1 MTGCKVSLIIP
12 VYNTEKYLRRCLD
25 SAVSQTYKNME
36 IICIDDGSSDGS
48 EKIVDE
54 FAEKDKRVVAIH
66 QQNMGESGARN
77 VGLRASTGEYIAFM
91 DCDDWIGQNMYEI
104 LVETLEKENVDMVA
118 ASWYRE
124 IDGVSHEIK
133 NELSVNRESFD
144 RDELLKYLYMRDS
157 YRGFAYIW
165 DKLYRKEILR
175 DQRGKLICFNET
187 LKLGGDVLYLAE
199 IALNVKRSKYIEK
212 AFYHYNQREESGCH
226 TKDLKKIRD
235 WIRAYEIILQK
246 FKKEHVDDVIMNY
259 VKRFLAYHSSNAV
272 EIAIAQGQESTKK
285 EFQKF
290 MRLYEDI
297 YVKLNIQYP
306 ERIIRYQSLLVQ

>member
-1 MTGCKVSLIIP
+1 MSLIIP

-91 DCDDWIGQNMYEI
+91 DCDDWIEQNMYEI

>member
-1 MTGCKVSLIIP
+1 M
-12 VYNTEKYLRRCLD
+12 
-25 SAVSQTYKNME
+25 
-36 IICIDDGSSDGS
+36 
-48 EKIVDE
+48 
-54 FAEKDKRVVAIH
+54 
-66 QQNMGESGARN
+66 
-77 VGLRASTGEYIAFM
+77 
-91 DCDDWIGQNMYEI
+91 
-104 LVETLEKENVDMVA
+104 
-118 ASWYRE
+118 
-124 IDGVSHEIK
+124 
-133 NELSVNRESFD
+133 NRESFD